1 MFGAGCRPTTIY
13 EGSDDLR
20 ALFFVCD
27 PRAAR
32 GSGPLCC
39 GCRLATTPGIGCF
52 PDQSRLFSLVGLRVR
67 AGPALAKSTTY
78 ARRFIVNHGHQ
89 STDVARVITLVEG

>member
-1 MFGAGCRPTTIY
+1 
-13 EGSDDLR
+13 
-20 ALFFVCD
+20 
-27 PRAAR
+27 
-32 GSGPLCC
+32 LCC
-39 GCRLATTPGIGCF
+39 GCGLAGTLDISHFPG
-52 PDQSRLFSLVGLRVR
+52 QSRLFSLFGLRVR